1 MRRFFINK
9 FSLYD
14 KAQKEQKYI
23 HRYFHRHLIPSNQ
36 MKKLVD
42 QECAAKHLADRKY
55 TVLYGFFKKK
65 RVNAEP
71 IISGSFHIKNQ
82 RKKNKRRNLE
92 NKAFLLSEVL
102 DKEKALGVIGIP

>member
-1 MRRFFINK
+1 MSERSV
-9 FSLYD
+9 FSAGSIDGKTTASAMDSFRQWNARNCPLIFR
-14 KAQKEQKYI
+14 KE
-23 HRYFHRHLIPSNQ
+23 
-36 MKKLVD
+36 
-42 QECAAKHLADRKY
+42 E
-55 TVLYGFFKKK
+55 VLYKRYIEEAFFKKK